1 MITISKLENALKMAM
16 LLQSRGKMKGYEL
29 AQELDV
35 TERQILKYKNALEE
49 AGIMIDSKSGL
60 YGGYTLIGSNLLG
73 VKIDKKE
80 ISTLEIIKEQLI
92 YNNDMNKDE
101 FINILDKLKVVVNSK
116 NDSTDY
122 MEYFTVQPKLN
133 LDAEKQ
139 KQLYN
144 DIIYAYITKR
154 KIEIDYYS
162 LKSGEKTRVVH
173 PYGMFNYKGD
183 VYMVAYC
190 ENRKAFLDFKIC
202 RISTYEV
209 LDERYQINPDFK
221 WEEYSK
227 NCMGI
232 YKDDGI
238 KVTLKIKHPFSVI
251 IKEKIWVDNQEIIEK
266 GDKSIIFKATMKG
279 YSEIK
284 SWILSMGSNVEVIEP
299 QNLRE
304 DIISEIEKIKNLY

>member
-122 MEYFTVQPKLN
+122 MEYFTVQPKSN

-154 KIEIDYYS
+154 KIENN
-162 LKSGEKTRVVH
+162 E
-173 PYGMFNYKGD
+173 F
-183 VYMVAYC
+183 
-190 ENRKAFLDFKIC
+190 F
-202 RISTYEV
+202 
-209 LDERYQINPDFK
+209 
-221 WEEYSK
+221 
-227 NCMGI
+227 
-232 YKDDGI
+232 
-238 KVTLKIKHPFSVI
+238 
-251 IKEKIWVDNQEIIEK
+251 
-266 GDKSIIFKATMKG
+266 IF
-279 YSEIK
+279 
-284 SWILSMGSNVEVIEP
+284 
-299 QNLRE
+299 
-304 DIISEIEKIKNLY
+304 